1 MNIEKRRAEIA
12 ARKAEIRK
20 LLTDDKNADIDAL
33 EKELRELNEEDAGL
47 EKRQAIERMLN
58 SGSAM
63 GNPIENPVAARSLPV
78 EDTEK
83 LYRSA
88 WLKTLQGKSLTDD
101 EKRVY
106 EQRAYS
112 TAANSALPI
121 IPETTANQI
130 IKKMY
135 EVAPILQ
142 RCKIFHVPGNFKFAV
157 EGTNSDAAL
166 HTENASITAASDSLT
181 SVSLTGYEIVK
192 LVKASRA
199 SSEMALS
206 AFESYIVEV
215 IAESIARKIEN
226 YIFTGTGSDQPGGVK
241 VAGKGTSGA
250 YTDGTDQVTVAKTA
264 SLTEENVVSLYGM
277 LASGYE
283 RNAVWCMNKATFF
296 TDFFPLMNKSK
307 NNLIEFAGGK
317 YYIMGAEVYF
327 TGSLAAHEAYYGDF
341 EYIIGNYSQDITV
354 VRSEHSGLATN
365 SIDYLGACVFDC
377 KPVAG
382 LGAFPFENAPGPFD
396 GHTLLV
402 QQGTNAPEHDEVR
415 IGIQPLPFRRTQGA
429 QLLEFR
435 FPETQYVTFQLQQPS
450 RFPDAIR
457 PSSHRVPMR
466 NASCSIDYRQKDMPR
481 HRCVAIRCGRPDS

>member
-142 RCKIFHVPGNFKFAV
+142 RCKIFHVPGNFKFAI
-157 EGTNSDAAL
+157 EGTNDEAAL
-166 HTENASITAASDSLT
+166 HTENAAITAASDSLG

-199 SSEMALS
+199 CSEMALS

-215 IAESIARKIEN
+215 IAEAVARRIEK
-226 YIFTGTGSDQPGGVK
+226 YIFTGTGTNQPGGVK
-241 VAGKGTSGA
+241 TAGKGASGA
-250 YTDGTDQVTVAKTA
+250 YADGTDQITVGKTA
-264 SLTEENVVSLYGM
+264 SLTEENVIALYG
-277 LASGYE
+277 LLGDGYE

-296 TDFFPLMNKSK
+296 SDFFPLMNKSK
-307 NNLIEFAGGK
+307 NNVIEFANGK

-327 TGSLAAHEAYYGDF
+327 TGSLAAHEAYLGDF
-341 EYIIGNYSQDITV
+341 SYIIGNYSQDITV

-365 SIDYLGACVFDC
+365 SIDYLGACVFDS

-382 LGAFPFENAPGPFD
+382 FGAFVHLAK
-396 GHTLLV
+396 
-402 QQGTNAPEHDEVR
+402 A
-415 IGIQPLPFRRTQGA
+415 A
-429 QLLEFR
+429 
-435 FPETQYVTFQLQQPS
+435 
-450 RFPDAIR
+450 A
-457 PSSHRVPMR
+457 
-466 NASCSIDYRQKDMPR
+466 
-481 HRCVAIRCGRPDS
+481 